1 MTEWSIVTVIIALVG
16 LIVTAAKPL
25 MQVNSTMV
33 HLSEQMQSLTDKL
46 SDFSERNTKSHERIW
61 KHNDEQDAVLDDH
74 EHRIT
79 VLEEA
84 KK

>member
-16 LIVTAAKPL
+16 LIVTVAKPL
-25 MQVNSTMV
+25 MQGNSTMV

-61 KHNDEQDAVLDDH
+61 KKNEEQDATLEDH

-79 VLEEA
+79 VLESHQ
-84 KK
+84 